1 MQTEYENRAF
11 IDYDDLDENEIQS
24 FASLHTETKNNDS

>member
-1 MQTEYENRAF
+1 MQTEYENQVF
-11 IDYDDLDENEIQS
+11 IDNDDLNENEIQS